1 MTAGGA
7 GIRVTKMVN
16 FLIWVSFTS
25 LIVSRQV
32 SVLQADAET
41 SPRIVFNAPTSGQT
55 VSGRTFAIEVEV
67 FGIQLPDEA
76 KGILYLDNGKLLE
89 MRQSHLTVNM
99 DGAGGLA
106 EGLHSLRLVLV
117 NTNGETISSGSV
129 TFVKEGSPEDLAGP
143 FHDSRYDDETLQEV
157 NICSCT
163 TDRIIEAHLCAD
175 GRRLQ
180 RPCGVSSHPSA
191 QTR

>member
-1 MTAGGA
+1 
-7 GIRVTKMVN
+7 MVN

-32 SVLQADAET
+32 SVLQADEET

-163 TDRIIEAHLCAD
+163 TD
-175 GRRLQ
+175 
-180 RPCGVSSHPSA
+180 
-191 QTR
+191 